1 MTPLCDAGSRNG
13 LCRGERSHGAG
24 GKPAS
29 FQNLSGAPDTTTNME
44 RPSAAVVHSTIPVL
58 LFRLLPRL
66 SADTPIVTWSVSEL
80 PHLDAA
86 DAHILDGTSPWPAS
100 ISLAPGS

>member
-29 FQNLSGAPDTTTNME
+29 FQNLSGAPDTTANME
-44 RPSAAVVHSTIPVL
+44 RPSAAGEQHYSGITIPPAAKAE
-58 LFRLLPRL
+58 RRY
-66 SADTPIVTWSVSEL
+66 
-80 PHLDAA
+80 PHRHVVGQRAA
-86 DAHILDGTSPWPAS
+86 
-100 ISLAPGS
+100 AP